1 MVLLSAE
8 CHHEEEVMA
17 AAGSC
22 KKRRLLLRLDRIVD
36 RDDDYTVER
45 DLAMGLPITTSDP
58 DSLTGLYLDTTR
70 DKRSGNWSAMT
81 DAC

>member
-36 RDDDYTVER
+36 RDDDYSCTVER
-45 DLAMGLPITTSDP
+45 IKQWVCPLLLRIPTPRPASKFIVALLEIGEVGTVL
-58 DSLTGLYLDTTR
+58 R
-70 DKRSGNWSAMT
+70 
-81 DAC
+81 